1 MGLLVLTA
9 ALIPMPVAASDAGP
23 GTTTPAPAVKTSLRQ
38 AVASEAAR
46 LAKASIAKTPERRA
60 DQGSSGKHTAAFFKS
75 GPGIA
80 VLSVMAIG
88 TGYAIYSAN
97 HDRVMSPGRK

>member
-9 ALIPMPVAASDAGP
+9 ALIPLPVAASDAWP
-23 GTTTPAPAVKTSLRQ
+23 GSTTPTPAVKTSLRQ
-38 AVASEAAR
+38 AVASEAAK
-46 LAKASIAKTPERRA
+46 LAKAPIVKTPERRA
-60 DQGSSGKHTAAFFKS
+60 DQGSTGKHTAAFFKT

-97 HDRVMSPGRK
+97 HDRILSPGRK